1 MSVFATLLAG
11 LVTLLMMF
19 VLSWVPI
26 LSEPASK
33 QESYQAADILP
44 AFLFHFHGS
53 WHGAWLD
60 VLDLEW
66 LVNFRAGVLWWS
78 LLPMCHHLPLRDCVY
93 HLLWWS
99 SLPMYHLCII
109 CCGGCAVCQTV
120 FLVSP
125 VPKLICS
132 RLSEVS
138 YERASLKST
147 PWAYSDLHKV
157 AALAI
162 VFAKMSLANIWVQVF
177 WRSNRALVF

>member
-1 MSVFATLLAG
+1 
-11 LVTLLMMF
+11 MMF